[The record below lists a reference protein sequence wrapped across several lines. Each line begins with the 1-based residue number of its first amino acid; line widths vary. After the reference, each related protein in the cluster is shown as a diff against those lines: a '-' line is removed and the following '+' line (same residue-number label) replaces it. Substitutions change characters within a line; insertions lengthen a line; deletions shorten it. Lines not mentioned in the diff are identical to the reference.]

1 MEIDATKC
9 DIESLSAGVLLLDLL
24 SLFHPELKTCFVS
37 CAQFVLDL
45 ESSGDDL
52 IGLWSD
58 RGFQLD
64 REFYYQVGLLDIV
77 SELGQEMRDCLPVM
91 SPEQVLIKGKINIYL

>member
-9 DIESLSAGVLLLDLL
+9 EISSLSAGVLLLDML

-37 CAQFVLDL
+37 HAQFAADL

-64 REFYYQVGLLDIV
+64 REFYFQVGLLDIV
-77 SELGQEMRDCLPVM
+77 AELGQEMRDCLPIM
-91 SPEQVLIKGKINIYL
+91 SPEQVLVKG